1 MNSMRSWMSSMMSSE
16 ESLEGEEDLVAGY
29 RGRLVELEE
38 DAILL
43 LYRKFPE

>member
-1 MNSMRSWMSSMMSSE
+1 MNSMRSWMSFE
-16 ESLEGEEDLVAGY
+16 ESLGGEEDLVAGC
-29 RGRLVELEE
+29 GRLVELEE